1 MTLPVVILSVLSG
14 SGNFVAGQ
22 FKLVEKY
29 LILGIGAL
37 SIFVSII
44 SAVSQYLKLG
54 ELKTEHRIAA
64 LSWGKFYSS
73 IRFQLQLRRTDRS
86 DPKDFLSG
94 VCSEYD
100 RLYEIS
106 PVLLSRFID
115 KMTKKLQGLVTD
127 RFKQP
132 YYLNGYS
139 HMQTFGAEEQFDDN
153 SVEDE
158 KVHDD

>member
-1 MTLPVVILSVLSG
+1 MSLSPEKLRSLNVRDRSG
-14 SGNFVAGQ
+14 
-22 FKLVEKY
+22 
-29 LILGIGAL
+29 
-37 SIFVSII
+37 
-44 SAVSQYLKLG
+44 LG

-73 IRFQLQLRRTDRS
+73 IRFQLQLRKSYRN

-115 KMTKKLQGLVTD
+115 KMTKKLRGLVTD
-127 RFKQP
+127 RFKLP

-139 HMQTFGAEEQFDDN
+139 HMQTFGTILEDGQFEDN
-153 SVEDE
+153 SIDDE